1 LSDRPAGLYL
11 HVPFCARVCPYC
23 DFAVRTGG
31 PDLHRRYVDHLLAEI
46 DLWSDWPVG
55 FDTIYF
61 GGGTPSSLAPADLA
75 RILDTVRQ
83 RFPCA
88 SDTRVFLEANPE
100 DASAEAVRSWRE
112 LGVGTLSL
120 GIQSLDPRS
129 LVFLGRSHS
138 AEDARRAVERA
149 RAAGFDTVSI
159 DLIYGLPGQRP
170 EDWRAELDR
179 ALALEPHHIS
189 CYQLTIHDGTR
200 FGLLERRGRL
210 TQLPTDEQA
219 ELFRLTHRYL
229 EDAGLPGY
237 EASQFAAGPE
247 HRSKHNLKYWDHT
260 PYLGLGPSAH
270 SFHRDTR
277 WWNLRRTDP
286 WQERIDRGERP
297 IEDQETLDPEDLALE
312 ALMTGLR
319 TYAGVDLGRIRRDMH
334 IDLAATNAALIERL
348 EAAGLSRIEADR
360 LVPSLD
366 GIAVADGLA
375 AQFEVARSPIG
386 NPTGWRPERP
396 GV

>member
-1 LSDRPAGLYL
+1 LSDRLAGLYL
-11 HVPFCARVCPYC
+11 HVPFCSRVCPYC

-31 PDLHRRYVDHLLAEI
+31 PELRKRYVDHLLAEI
-46 DLWSDWPVG
+46 ELWADWPVG

-61 GGGTPSSLAPADLA
+61 GGGTPSSLAIDDLA
-75 RILDTVRQ
+75 RILEAVRR
-83 RFPCA
+83 RFHCA
-88 SDTRVFLEANPE
+88 GETRVFLEANPE
-100 DASAEAVRSWRE
+100 DASPDAIRGWRT
-112 LGVGTLSL
+112 LGISTLSL
-120 GIQSLDPRS
+120 GVQSLDPVG
-129 LVFLGRSHS
+129 LDFLGRQHTADDS
-138 AEDARRAVERA
+138 RRAVELA
-149 RAAGFDTVSI
+149 QGAGFDTVSI
-159 DLIYGLPGQRP
+159 DLIYGLPGQQLD
-170 EDWRAELDR
+170 DWRAELDR
-179 ALALEPHHIS
+179 ALALQPDHIS
-189 CYQLTIHDGTR
+189 CYQLTIHEGTR

-229 EDAGLPGY
+229 GESGLQGY
-237 EASQFAAGPE
+237 EASQFATSPA
-247 HRSKHNLKYWDHT
+247 HHSRHNLKYWNHT

-270 SFHRDTR
+270 SFHRNRR
-277 WWNLRRTDP
+277 WWNLKRTEP
-286 WQERIDRGERP
+286 WQERIERVERP
-297 IEDQETLDPEDLALE
+297 IEGEETLDARALALE

-334 IDLAATNAALIERL
+334 IDLAAMNAALIERL

-386 NPTGWRPERP
+386 NPTGWRSERP

>member
-1 LSDRPAGLYL
+1 MSDPRAGLYL

-31 PDLHRRYVDHLLAEI
+31 PDLHRRYVDRLLVEI
-46 DLWSDWPVG
+46 DLWSDWPVR
-55 FDTIYF
+55 FDTVYF
-61 GGGTPSSLAPADLA
+61 GGGTPSCLAPEDLA
-75 RILDTVRQ
+75 RILERLRQ

-100 DASAEAVRSWRE
+100 DASAVAIQSWRE

-120 GIQSLDPRS
+120 GIQSLDPAG
-129 LVFLGRSHS
+129 LAFLGRHHTVDDS
-138 AEDARRAVERA
+138 RRAVERA
-149 RAAGFDTVSI
+149 REAGFGTVSI
-159 DLIYGLPGQRP
+159 DLIYGLPGQSV
-170 EDWRAELDR
+170 EDWRCELDR
-179 ALALEPHHIS
+179 ALALAPDHIS

-200 FGLLERRGRL
+200 FGLLERRGQL

-219 ELFRLTHRYL
+219 ELFRLAHRYL
-229 EDAGLPGY
+229 GEAGLAGY
-237 EASQFAAGPE
+237 EASQFAASPA
-247 HRSKHNLKYWDHT
+247 HHSRHNLKYWDHT

-270 SFHRDTR
+270 SFRRDQR
-277 WWNLRRTDP
+277 WWNVRRTDP

-297 IEDQETLDPEDLALE
+297 IEGQETLDAQALALE

-319 TYAGVDLGRIRRDMH
+319 TYAGVDLGRIRSDLR
-334 IDLAATNAALIERL
+334 IDLVAANADLLERL
-348 EAAGLSRIEADR
+348 DRAGLVHVQGDR

-366 GIAVADGLA
+366 GLAVADGLA
-375 AQFEVARSPIG
+375 AQFEIG
-386 NPTGWRPERP
+386 NGTGWRSMRP